1 MPASVSASR
10 GIHAQAKEMFASSCS
25 TFHCD
30 QIPRLENFQT
40 LAQFGDFGPGH
51 EADRLINLHD
61 GVPRA

>member
-1 MPASVSASR
+1 
-10 GIHAQAKEMFASSCS
+10 MFASSCS